1 MLKSKKKNEL
11 FVYRRLYC
19 LRTLHYQH
27 NRLCEK
33 NFLNITVYKLKDDLS
48 TA

>member
-1 MLKSKKKNEL
+1 MMLKSKKNEL
-11 FVYRRLYC
+11 FVYRGLYC

-33 NFLNITVYKLKDDLS
+33 KFLNITVYKLKDDLS